1 MLFIGKIG
9 KKDKEKIFKKY
20 FKIMSKTRLA
30 LIQMKM
36 SSDKEKNI
44 TKAISKIQI
53 AKKKGANIVC
63 LPELFLTKYF
73 CQTEKHSNFNLAE
86 SIPGPTTT
94 VFSSLAKKLNLILLI
109 SIFER
114 RTSGIYHNTC
124 VVINDD
130 GKILG
135 KYRKMHIPDDPQ
147 YYEKFYFTPGDLGF
161 RSFKTKK
168 GNLGTLIC
176 WDQWFPEAARLT
188 ALKGAEIL
196 FYPTAIGW
204 HQSEKKKFGKS
215 QLESWLTVQRSHAI
229 ANGVYVAAINR
240 VGTEKQGNKKLEF
253 WGSSVV
259 FDPNGNIVKKGNLD
273 EQVLI
278 CDIDLKKIDTVRRH
292 WPFFRDRRIDSYKNI
307 LKNPKDD

>member
-240 VGTEKQGNKKLEF
+240 VGIEKQGNKKLEF

>member
-1 MLFIGKIG
+1 MN
-9 KKDKEKIFKKY
+9 
-20 FKIMSKTRLA
+20 KTRLA

-44 TKAISKIQI
+44 TKAISKIQL

-204 HQSEKKKFGKS
+204 HKSEKKKFGKS

-229 ANGVYVAAINR
+229 TNGVYVAAINR
-240 VGTEKQGNKKLEF
+240 VGIEKQGNKKLEF

>member
-1 MLFIGKIG
+1 
-9 KKDKEKIFKKY
+9 
-20 FKIMSKTRLA
+20 MSKTRLA

-204 HQSEKKKFGKS
+204 HQGEKKKFGKS

-240 VGTEKQGNKKLEF
+240 VGIEKQGNKKLEF

>member
-1 MLFIGKIG
+1 
-9 KKDKEKIFKKY
+9 
-20 FKIMSKTRLA
+20 MSKTRLA

-94 VFSSLAKKLNLILLI
+94 IFSSLAKKLNLILLI

-204 HQSEKKKFGKS
+204 HQGEKKKFGKS

-240 VGTEKQGNKKLEF
+240 VGIEKQGNKKLEF